1 MRAMK
6 RYTKLN
12 ILVGGDD
19 DIDLDSHDYELMLP
33 IPVC

>member
-19 DIDLDSHDYELMLP
+19 DIDLDRHEYELDDDDDD
-33 IPVC
+33 